1 MKPSRSQ
8 TIRLLVCS
16 MRTMLKGRTSES
28 VFGAT

>member
-1 MKPSRSQ
+1 MKPSSSQ

-16 MRTMLKGRTSES
+16 MRTMLKGSASER